1 MLRNEALSLIS
12 GPGQNHD
19 LIDSRHDVDAQTRDR
34 RRTDGQAPTQ
44 DADPAQVRQFAGF
57 LGRSLDTATVED
69 LRRYQ
74 WDLLDHGISQ
84 ITRHPNRVGHHPIR
98 NAPRPRD
105 TSPMR
110 MGSQCN
116 LSFRR
121 AAKSCPTPFSAFAD
135 SKEIRTVN
143 ISPRV
148 K

>member
-1 MLRNEALSLIS
+1 MLRNEALSLVS

-84 ITRHPNRVGHHPIR
+84 ISTHPNRLGRSPIMKSL
-98 NAPRPRD
+98 RPRYK
-105 TSPMR
+105 SP
-110 MGSQCN
+110 
-116 LSFRR
+116 
-121 AAKSCPTPFSAFAD
+121 
-135 SKEIRTVN
+135 
-143 ISPRV
+143 
-148 K
+148 